1 MKKAPSLSQALKPLD
16 RRTVSGPSRPSPAP
30 ATRRSP
36 VPATRAGKKTLS
48 FYVSL
53 ECRTHLKVTAAA
65 QQRPLEQCLTEA
77 LNDWFKKYGKAEL
90 A

>member
-1 MKKAPSLSQALKPLD
+1 MSKAPSLSQALKPLD
-16 RRTVSGPSRPSPAP
+16 RRTTPSQPAP
-30 ATRRSP
+30 AARISP

-48 FYVSL
+48 QYVSA
-53 ECRTHLKVTAAA
+53 ECRTQLKVVAAA
-65 QQRPLEQCLTEA
+65 QQRPLEQCLNEA